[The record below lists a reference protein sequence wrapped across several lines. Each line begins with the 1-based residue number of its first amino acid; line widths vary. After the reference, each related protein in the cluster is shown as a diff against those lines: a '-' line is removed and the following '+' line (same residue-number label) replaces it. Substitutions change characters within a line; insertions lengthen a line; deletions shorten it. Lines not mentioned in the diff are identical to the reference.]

1 MRKGSIL
8 RVPKK
13 LAKNPIV
20 RNLGKMVLQELPGLY
35 DKGVKRI
42 KTKKLKK
49 NLGSDIGHSQ
59 VNMGSKY
66 CQSKL

>member
-1 MRKGSIL
+1 
-8 RVPKK
+8 
-13 LAKNPIV
+13 
-20 RNLGKMVLQELPGLY
+20 MVLQELPGLY